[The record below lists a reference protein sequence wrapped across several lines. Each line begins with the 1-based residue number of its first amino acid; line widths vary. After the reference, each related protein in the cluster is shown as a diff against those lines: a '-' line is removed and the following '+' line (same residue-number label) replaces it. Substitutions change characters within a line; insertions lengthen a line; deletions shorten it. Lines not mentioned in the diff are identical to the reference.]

1 MLLPSAN
8 VFNTYV
14 YLLLILMFI
23 HGLRPV
29 QMNFRSK
36 ALVNSHN
43 IKHLSNIC
51 QTSQI
56 HLKYISNTSKIRER
70 SLVIAA

>member
-43 IKHLSNIC
+43 IKHLSNILSNISN
-51 QTSQI
+51 TSQI
-56 HLKYISNTSKIRER
+56 HLTLKYVSGH
-70 SLVIAA
+70 L

>member
-51 QTSQI
+51 QI
-56 HLKYISNTSKIRER
+56 HLKYISNTSHIKIRER

>member
-56 HLKYISNTSKIRER
+56 KYISNTSHIKIRER

>member
-43 IKHLSNIC
+43 IKHLSNILH
-51 QTSQI
+51 QI
-56 HLKYISNTSKIRER
+56 HLKYISNTSHIKIRER